1 MDIFIVLR
9 PALCWG
15 NIGLVSGIMGGS
27 AKEQTIG
34 MTWGAFLFL

>member
-1 MDIFIVLR
+1 MDIFISLI

-15 NIGLVSGIMGGS
+15 YNGLVSGIMGGS